1 MIKYKQGLNSI
12 PCDRILELLHTGDR
26 RGRGGREQGLVP
38 LLYPNAPQRM
48 AALLQQ
54 TANREAVK

>member
-26 RGRGGREQGLVP
+26 GGREQGLVS

-48 AALLQQ
+48 AALLRQ